1 MKVLLDIREDKA
13 AFIMELLQ
21 NFEFVKAEQLTPHE
35 AEVLE
40 ELEDIRLYD
49 EAKKG
54 KQEFIV
60 AEEAF
65 REIEKKREQKQ
76 E

>member
-40 ELEDIRLYD
+40 ELR
-49 EAKKG
+49 EAVEEVNEVKAGKK
-54 KQEFIV
+54 KSKPLSEFLN
-60 AEEAF
+60 EL
-65 REIEKKREQKQ
+65 
-76 E
+76 